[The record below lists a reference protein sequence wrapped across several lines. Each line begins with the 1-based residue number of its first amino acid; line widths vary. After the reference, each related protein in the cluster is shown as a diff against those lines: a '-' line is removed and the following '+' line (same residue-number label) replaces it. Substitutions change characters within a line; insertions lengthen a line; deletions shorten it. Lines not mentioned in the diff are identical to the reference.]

1 MSKFEING
9 VELEYDAFDMDTVE
23 KFTAAKQEVADQV
36 TALADTK
43 DIVKVGR
50 AQCKAV
56 KGFFDTVFGEGMG
69 EKVCGEKDNLK
80 ACAEAYGAMLRED
93 FRQGQEFQE
102 NNPMTAL
109 VGEAK

>member
-23 KFTAAKQEVADQV
+23 KFTEAKQEVADQI
-36 TALADTK
+36 TSLADTK
-43 DIVKVGR
+43 DIVVMGR

-69 EKVCGEKDNLK
+69 ERVCGKKDNLRT
-80 ACAEAYGAMLRED
+80 CAEAYGAMLQED
-93 FRQGQEFQE
+93 LKQGQEFQK
-102 NNPMTAL
+102 NTSL
-109 VGEAK
+109 TGLIGETK